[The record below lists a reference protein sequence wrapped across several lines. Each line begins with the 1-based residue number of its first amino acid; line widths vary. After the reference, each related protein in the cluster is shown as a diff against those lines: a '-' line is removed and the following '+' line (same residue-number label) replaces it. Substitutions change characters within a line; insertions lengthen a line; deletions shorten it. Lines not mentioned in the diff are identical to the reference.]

1 MDEDTWQKTV
11 KTLAEQGA
19 MKQTIDASKAFA
31 DKCLARREAARAVA
45 MPKKEM
51 PMIRVLGRQT
61 SGNVQ
66 KVLFL
71 LEEIGLKYIREDY
84 GRQFNNTNTDA
95 YRQLNPNMKVPT
107 LVDGDLV
114 IWESHTILRYLA
126 ALHQPKLNGA
136 TPAERTYVERW
147 MDWLLGSLNSP
158 YVAVFKDAKK
168 LPGERGADFAAQSA
182 DLVAQLKI
190 LDGHLAA
197 KSWVALDQLTLA
209 DIALGPIVARCLDFP
224 IDQPPFAEL
233 TRWLTAIQSRPAF
246 AVATGARPSA
256 LNAA

>member
-1 MDEDTWQKTV
+1 
-11 KTLAEQGA
+11 
-19 MKQTIDASKAFA
+19 
-31 DKCLARREAARAVA
+31 
-45 MPKKEM
+45 
-51 PMIRVLGRQT
+51 MIRVLGRQS

-71 LEEIGLKYIREDY
+71 LEEVGLKYVREDY

-107 LVDGDLV
+107 LVDGDFV

-126 ALHQPKLNGA
+126 TLHQPKLTGA

-147 MDWLLGSLNSP
+147 MDWLIASLNAP
-158 YVAVFKDAKK
+158 YVAVFKAAKK
-168 LPGERGADFAAQSA
+168 PPAERGADFGTQSA

-190 LDGHLAA
+190 LDGHIAA
-197 KSWVALDQLTLA
+197 KSWFALDQLTLA
-209 DIALGPIVARCLDFP
+209 DIALGPIVARGLDFP
-224 IDQPPFAEL
+224 IERPPFAEL
-233 TRWLTAIQSRPAF
+233 TRWMKAIQSRPAF
-246 AVATGARPSA
+246 AVATGAKPSA